1 LIESAILLLYNLLLV
16 LLYDT
21 PELLRASIH
30 SKGCTPMQVAVVYCA
45 LTAVNALH
53 AGSFFHCLGT
63 FGAVGSA
70 AMKGLQALSVF
81 FLSSIFF
88 CQYSQL
94 QCATLPKAM
103 SMAVVF
109 SGLFIYA
116 SGAAA
121 RHGAANP
128 STNAGQI
135 EMEEQDVV
143 TAGLLSGDAS
153 DNGAAGIA
161 GM

>member
-1 LIESAILLLYNLLLV
+1 
-16 LLYDT
+16 
-21 PELLRASIH
+21 
-30 SKGCTPMQVAVVYCA
+30 
-45 LTAVNALH
+45 
-53 AGSFFHCLGT
+53 
-63 FGAVGSA
+63 
-70 AMKGLQALSVF
+70 
-81 FLSSIFF
+81 
-88 CQYSQL
+88 
-94 QCATLPKAM
+94 M

-121 RHGAANP
+121 RHGATNP

-135 EMEEQDVV
+135 VMEEQDVV

-153 DNGAAGIA
+153 DNGAAVIA